1 MKRHL
6 KLLFLLQLA
15 ASLLV
20 GCAGRGQAAWSPDYR
35 TGLILTQESKET
47 SEILLLDESG
57 QVISRRSCPY
67 GTMGHFGYQQQVI
80 RDGVLYE
87 APAGIATKK
96 DFGKI
101 VGFDLKTGEAAEYDF
116 KRDNITALDADGT
129 CLYALSNLNGVT
141 YFDRMNRESG
151 SISTVTCEDI
161 MTLHICVMGGRLY
174 GLGENLDTGRFQL
187 YRVDFEEES
196 RITIKDLPENVT
208 EDPVL
213 LSAFGQQLYFVSGT
227 VLYTYD
233 PASGKLA
240 EKALQGDGGYAA
252 FPYEQTVFVICM
264 SEDYTDTR
272 VELYDRNSLEY
283 ITSIELADAYY
294 QMELSEDTLILSSDT
309 ALYCY
314 DISNR
319 QNPQLEKSVTFEDEV
334 TGNYIYGGFFINEE
348 N

>member
-6 KLLFLLQLA
+6 KLLFLVQLT

-35 TGLILTQESKET
+35 TGLILTQENKET
-47 SEILLLDESG
+47 SKILLLDESG

-67 GTMGHFGYQQQVI
+67 GTMGHFGYQQQII

-101 VGFDLKTGEAAEYDF
+101 VGFDLKTGEAAVYDF

-174 GLGENLDTGRFQL
+174 GLGENLDTGKFQL
-187 YRVDFEEES
+187 YRVDFEKES
-196 RITIKDLPENVT
+196 RMTLMDLPENVT

-213 LSAFGQQLYFVSGT
+213 LNDFGQQIYFVSGT
-227 VLYTYD
+227 VLYMYD
-233 PASGKLA
+233 PASGKLT
-240 EKALQGDGGYAA
+240 EKMLQGDGGYAA
-252 FPYEQTVFVICM
+252 FPYEETIFVICM
-264 SEDYTDTR
+264 NEDYTETR

-283 ITSIELADAYY
+283 ISSVELPEPYY
-294 QMELSEDTLILSSDT
+294 QMEYVGNTLILSSDT
-309 ALYCY
+309 TVYFY
-314 DISNR
+314 DIR
-319 QNPQLEKSVTFEDEV
+319 DRKTPQLEKSITFEDEV
-334 TGNYIYGGFFINEE
+334 TGNYIYGGFFIHEE